1 MPNIW
6 RLGQVRDTKFGTDV
20 SNEML
25 LSAAKRQDYRFYS
38 FWVIKGKTTWE
49 EGKITTPTQI
59 GVKRFWKR
67 KFLQKYES
75 P

>member
-1 MPNIW
+1 
-6 RLGQVRDTKFGTDV
+6 
-20 SNEML
+20 ML
-25 LSAAKRQDYRFYS
+25 LSAAKRQDYWFYS

-49 EGKITTPTQI
+49 EGKITAPTQI